1 MKTFLNINISSF
13 LYAVALFIPLQ
24 CMLNINRIMRLTDM
38 SSSMFW
44 TLNIMIGCITLIS
57 IPFLIRRITFKSTL
71 HKSFERIICLSW
83 FVYFVLFTY
92 LISRIIPVTNE
103 GDMPSPGLGFIL
115 ITIVLTYPIFVMVSK
130 FLIVDQKSMKD

>member
-1 MKTFLNINISSF
+1 MKTFLNINIASF
-13 LYAVALFIPLQ
+13 LYAIALFVPLQ
-24 CMLNINRIMRLTDM
+24 FMLNINRIMRLTDM
-38 SSSMFW
+38 SSGMFW
-44 TLNIMIGCITLIS
+44 TLNIIIGCITLIS
-57 IPFLIRRITFKSTL
+57 IPFLIRRITFTSTL

-115 ITIVLTYPIFVMVSK
+115 ITIVLMYPLFVMVSK

>member
-1 MKTFLNINISSF
+1 MKIFLNINIASF
-13 LYAVALFIPLQ
+13 LYAIALFIPLQ

-57 IPFLIRRITFKSTL
+57 IPFLIRRITFTSTL

-115 ITIVLTYPIFVMVSK
+115 ITIVLMYPLFVMVSK